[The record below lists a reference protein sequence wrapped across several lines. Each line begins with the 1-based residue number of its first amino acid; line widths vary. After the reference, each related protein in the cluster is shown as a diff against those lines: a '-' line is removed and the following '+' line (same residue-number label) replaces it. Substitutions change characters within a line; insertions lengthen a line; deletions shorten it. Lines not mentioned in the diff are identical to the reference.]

1 MTTWTLRRSSINPRS
16 DEDAAMACRTSL
28 AQGSFEDARR
38 ALVEFILAEL
48 REWVESRYDLSDECV
63 TRLARLAQAASRL
76 TLLDL
81 NEGRWVAIDRGS
93 LRFSLHR
100 HGE

>member
-1 MTTWTLRRSSINPRS
+1 MTTWTLRRSAPHARS
-16 DEDAAMACRTSL
+16 EEDAAMASRTAL
-28 AQGSFEDARR
+28 AQGSFEEARA
-38 ALVEFILAEL
+38 ALVRFILAEL
-48 REWVESRYDLSDECV
+48 TEWVASAYDPADETVLRLS
-63 TRLARLAQAASRL
+63 RLAQAAGRL

-81 NEGRWVAIDRGS
+81 NEGRWVAIERDG